1 MPFVF
6 IGHSR
11 SCVTSRPR
19 CSLVSPSVDMVAARP
34 LHGTELWPSRG
45 LGCAFVS
52 ATRGPVFL
60 SAAHDTQKSKQWR
73 RPESRDQGAGYQIG
87 VDQPAKFKAVL
98 YNPGTTVLM
107 TIPSW

>member
-6 IGHSR
+6 IGHPR

-19 CSLVSPSVDMVAARP
+19 WALSSTRSRPRP
-34 LHGTELWPSRG
+34 LHGTELWRSRG

-60 SAAHDTQKSKQWR
+60 SAAHETQQSKQWR